1 MVVYLSVA
9 LIYALLCFSY
19 IGFWNAMDPEPH
31 LGVFDDE
38 CKSQM
43 RLPSKYVK
51 VTQDVVNWL
60 VYEDLGK
67 KKRRQEVWDCLLGTK
82 PFP

>member
-19 IGFWNAMDPEPH
+19 VGFWNAMDPEPH

-38 CKSQM
+38 YIWMSIAHLN
-43 RLPSKYVK
+43 RLSAFARVG
-51 VTQDVVNWL
+51 V
-60 VYEDLGK
+60 
-67 KKRRQEVWDCLLGTK
+67 
-82 PFP
+82 

>member
-1 MVVYLSVA
+1 
-9 LIYALLCFSY
+9 
-19 IGFWNAMDPEPH
+19 MDPEPH

-51 VTQDVVNWL
+51 VTQDVVDWL
-60 VYEDLGK
+60 VYEDLKK
-67 KKRRQEVWDCLLGTK
+67 KKRRDEVWDCLVG
-82 PFP
+82 